1 MKTFV
6 GDIHVH
12 TGLSPC
18 AAKDMTPNNIIRMA
32 KLENRDFLVICDHHS
47 VGNVQACQ
55 EVGAEYGLT
64 VLPGMELET
73 REGVHLLT
81 IFPSLEVALAQQR
94 WVHSSL
100 APIKNRREVFGE
112 QLIFDSRDRIIG
124 SEPQLLSQGLPHSL
138 SAVTEQMQAEGAL
151 VIAAHVERRSSGLL
165 GQLGLVPA
173 DFAPD
178 GWEIGLGENL
188 SAVQDRY
195 HLAQAKGWV
204 FGSDAHYLQDLV
216 TPWVTVLQAEG
227 ITFAELAKALQQ
239 NQGRKTEIR
248 CLEHKISE

>member
-1 MKTFV
+1 M
-6 GDIHVH
+6 
-12 TGLSPC
+12 
-18 AAKDMTPNNIIRMA
+18 
-32 KLENRDFLVICDHHS
+32 
-47 VGNVQACQ
+47 
-55 EVGAEYGLT
+55 
-64 VLPGMELET
+64 
-73 REGVHLLT
+73 
-81 IFPSLEVALAQQR
+81 ALAQQR

-178 GWEIGLGENL
+178 GWEIGLGENP
-188 SAVQDRY
+188 SAVQDPISAGQG
-195 HLAQAKGWV
+195 LQP
-204 FGSDAHYLQDLV
+204 DAHYLQDLV
-216 TPWVTVLQAEG
+216 TPGVTVLQAEG
-227 ITFAELAKALQQ
+227 IPCRTAK
-239 NQGRKTEIR
+239 RCSKIR
-248 CLEHKISE
+248 GVRQRFDSET